1 YYAIATKCYI
11 RWDTLSQRLHGNHR
25 FSNTQNPDNTEPW
38 NPNSNGREDSVI
50 QSIPIFSY
58 RELDDF
64 FDCAI
69 CLNEFQEGMPCL
81 SPLENGYH
89 VSSST
94 SINIDLSDQKGKEVA
109 ENVFSKSPI
118 ISKLTHASSLKD
130 LRTGSQCYWEGN
142 IQRADGMS
150 PPEQRNSLVRNQCRL

>member
-1 YYAIATKCYI
+1 MQQT
-11 RWDTLSQRLHGNHR
+11 DLSFCPSLSVHQLILSPAFN
-25 FSNTQNPDNTEPW
+25 
-38 NPNSNGREDSVI
+38 NPNSNGHEDSVI

-58 RELDDF
+58 REQDDF
-64 FDCAI
+64 FACAI

-89 VSSST
+89 VSSGT

-109 ENVFSKSPI
+109 KTVFSKSPI

-142 IQRADGMS
+142 IQRAYGMS
-150 PPEQRNSLVRNQCRL
+150 PPEQRKQSCTESMQAMRR